1 MEATPY
7 LLLVVLHIS
16 VLSEGNNS
24 PPSPCSLPKEIGPCR
39 FIEPCKPKLSSWNE
53 SFIIVSW
60 EGLFEGCHENQI
72 NQMYVKTEEGKEVGF
87 KKITFSK
94 NEIYLEKKYCEN
106 SRIALRI
113 DFNED
118 RVNFPNGQQRDL
130 HTHYNNCTNIISTKN
145 NDDIILGSSISAG
158 ILLVIILIILV
169 VVIVLK
175 KRCCKLG
182 KKRNVDNDMDVD
194 MNPVYGDYYYKDGG
208 RRQNVVEVAKLIFF

>member
-24 PPSPCSLPKEIGPCR
+24 PSPCSLSREIGPCR
-39 FIEPCKPKLSSWNE
+39 FVEPCMPKLSSWNE

-60 EGLFEGCHENQI
+60 EGLFEGCHEGQI
-72 NQMYVKTEEGKEVGF
+72 NQMYVKTEEAKEVGF

-94 NEIYLEKKYCEN
+94 NEIYLEKKFCKSSN
-106 SRIALRI
+106 ISLII
-113 DFNED
+113 GFNED
-118 RVNFPNGQQRDL
+118 HVNFQAQQRDL
-130 HTHYNNCTNIISTKN
+130 HTHKNNCSNIMSAKN

-158 ILLVIILIILV
+158 ILIVIILIILV
-169 VVIVLK
+169 VIALK
-175 KRCCKLG
+175 KRCWERAA
-182 KKRNVDNDMDVD
+182 KRNVDNDMDVD